1 MSTRTLSYII
11 LIIAF
16 AVWRTFSAPPPD
28 AEASKMLVG
37 NWLAPRLQ
45 YHAISRTAAFAFKRD
60 GTFSSYG
67 VFNRGNEKIRIEVRG
82 KWRVKGGILIEE
94 LTASDHPDL
103 APVGLVTRD
112 TLLAVTDKEYRFR
125 DKGGLEYTY
134 SRQ

>member
-1 MSTRTLSYII
+1 
-11 LIIAF
+11 
-16 AVWRTFSAPPPD
+16 
-28 AEASKMLVG
+28 MLVG

-45 YHAISRTAAFAFKRD
+45 YHAISRIAAFAFKRD

-112 TLLAVTDKEYRFR
+112 TLLAVTNKEYRFR
-125 DKGGLEYTY
+125 DEGGLEYTY
-134 SRQ
+134 SRQGSLTNRLSQRP